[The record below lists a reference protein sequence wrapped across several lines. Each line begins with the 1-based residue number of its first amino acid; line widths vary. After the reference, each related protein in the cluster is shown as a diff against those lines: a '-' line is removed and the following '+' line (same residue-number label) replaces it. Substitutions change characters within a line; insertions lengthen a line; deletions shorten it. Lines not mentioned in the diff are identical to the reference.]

1 MTAIIGLQKLCNF
14 AAKLQDYIMWVTL
27 ALLSAL
33 CLGFYDVCKKNG
45 VKDNA
50 VIPVL
55 WMNTLLCSIL
65 MLPFVLLS
73 RFTPI
78 LNDTL
83 FQVPAYGWDVHWR
96 VMLKAAIV
104 LSSWICGYFGMK
116 HLPITL
122 VGPINA
128 TRPIIVL
135 LGGLLIFGERL
146 NIYQW
151 IGVLIAIIS
160 FYLLSRSGKKEG
172 IDFKHNKWVF
182 LLILSTLFGAI
193 SGLYDKY
200 LMGQHNNM
208 FVQAWSNFYQVVLMT
223 IVLFTLWFPKR
234 KTSTPFHWK
243 WSILFISVFLT
254 IADYAYFYALTESA
268 SMISIVSMIRRSS
281 VLVSF
286 LCGALLFKEKNL
298 RSKAFDLLLV
308 LIGLIF
314 LLIGSMQ

>member
-1 MTAIIGLQKLCNF
+1 
-14 AAKLQDYIMWVTL
+14 MWVSL
-27 ALLSAL
+27 ALFSAL
-33 CLGFYDVCKKNG
+33 CLGFYDVSKKNG
-45 VKDNA
+45 LKNNA

-55 WMNTLLCSIL
+55 WLNTLFCSLL

-73 RFTPI
+73 KHT
-78 LNDTL
+78 TL
-83 FQVPAYGWDVHWR
+83 LDNSLLWVPSAGWDIHRMVI
-96 VMLKAAIV
+96 LKAAIV

-135 LGGLLIFGERL
+135 LGGLLVFGERL

-151 IGVLIAIIS
+151 IGVLIAILS

-172 IDFKHNKWVF
+172 IDFKHNKWVL
-182 LLILSTLFGAI
+182 LLILSTFFGAI

-200 LMGQHNNM
+200 LMGQYNNM
-208 FVQAWSNFYQVVLMT
+208 FVQAWSNFYQVILMT

-234 KTSTPFHWK
+234 KSSTPFRWR
-243 WSILFISVFLT
+243 WSILLISVFLT
-254 IADYAYFYALTESA
+254 LADYAYFYALTESA

-286 LCGALLFKEKNL
+286 LCGAILFREKNL